1 MLNQL
6 STQRAPTKLLVH
18 VDGFSFM
25 TIRKSRTAAH
35 SLAKFSLLLL
45 AIFAILSLALWLYLL
60 TPPTGSG
67 NVALTIPPGSSVL
80 KIGQILY
87 DNNLIRSPRVF
98 QIFVRFNNL
107 SLQAGDYNLSP
118 AKLPSIAQAL
128 TTGREDEV
136 RITIPE
142 GYRREQIAEV
152 LASKLGI
159 DPKEFIIKTDELE
172 GYLFPDTYSFA
183 KDSSVDDII
192 QRLQSNFETKAR
204 NLNLSKDDVILASIV
219 EREALTPEEKPVV
232 AGILY
237 NRLRDGWAL
246 EVDASIQYIMGK
258 PSDWWPTPLLGDRK
272 RKSPYNTYLN
282 RGLPPG
288 PIGNPGLVS
297 LSAVKNPESTDY
309 YFYLHDRSGKIHY
322 ATTNAEHEAN
332 IRRYIDTNP

>member
-1 MLNQL
+1 
-6 STQRAPTKLLVH
+6 
-18 VDGFSFM
+18 M
-25 TIRKSRTAAH
+25 TIRKSRIAAP
-35 SLAKFSLLLL
+35 SLAKFSLASIVLL
-45 AIFAILSLALWLYLL
+45 AILGLALWQYLL
-60 TPPTGSG
+60 TPPTGSN
-67 NVALTIPPGSSVL
+67 NVTLTIPPGSSVL

-98 QIFVRFNNL
+98 QIFVRFNNI

-118 AKLPSIAQAL
+118 AKLPSIARAL

-142 GYRREQIAEV
+142 GYRREQIAEL
-152 LASKLGI
+152 LAAKLGT
-159 DPKEFIIKTDELE
+159 DPKEFTSNTEELE

-183 KDSSVDDII
+183 KDSAIEDII
-192 QRLQSNFETKAR
+192 QRLQGNFELKAR
-204 NLNLSKDDVILASIV
+204 NLNLTREDVILASIV
-219 EREALTPEEKPVV
+219 EREALTPAEKPVV
-232 AGILY
+232 AGILK
-237 NRLRDGWAL
+237 NRLKDGWAL

-297 LSAVKNPESTDY
+297 LSAVKNPEATDY
-309 YFYLHDRSGKIHY
+309 YFYLHDKSGGIHY
-322 ATTNAEHEAN
+322 ASTNAEHEAN
-332 IRRYIDTNP
+332 IAKYITR